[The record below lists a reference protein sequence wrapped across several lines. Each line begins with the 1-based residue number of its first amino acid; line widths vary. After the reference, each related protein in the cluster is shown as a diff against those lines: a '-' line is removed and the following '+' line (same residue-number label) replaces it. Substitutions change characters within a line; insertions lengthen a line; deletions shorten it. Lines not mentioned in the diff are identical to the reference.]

1 MRVPGQFQPNSVVIA
16 AVALCGI
23 LSVFGWWSTEP
34 DFLAAPFQDWAVF
47 HTAATVYR
55 QDGSWQALF
64 ADWPLQG
71 HPWLYPP
78 SYLLLLLPF
87 GYLSSGLGCA
97 FFLLASSLAL
107 LAALWFY
114 AGTHRV
120 IHIAALCLSP
130 AAMINFYLGQNAFL
144 SAALICGGA
153 MMLKRRPL
161 AAGVLFG
168 LLSYKPQLA
177 LLVPIALLAARSWKT
192 LASAA
197 ATSVLLIA
205 VSAALF
211 GVDAWR
217 SWIEMA
223 GGASD
228 LSALATAGRLSGA
241 SVFACAILFG
251 AAPPIATALQ
261 ALAAVIAAGAVYIS
275 WRSQIPETLKLAVLL
290 AATVFGAPHATG
302 YDALL
307 VAFAASLLFVH
318 GMEHGF
324 RPGEAVIALLA
335 WAYPLITP
343 PVLHPLGRLA
353 PAIVAVTII
362 VVMIRGLRVLE
373 PAASL
378 V

>member
-1 MRVPGQFQPNSVVIA
+1 MSVPGQFQPNSVVIA

-97 FFLLASSLAL
+97 VFLLASSLAL

-120 IHIAALCLSP
+120 IHIAALFLSP

-205 VSAALF
+205 VSTALF

-241 SVFACAILFG
+241 SVFACAVLFG
-251 AAPPIATALQ
+251 AAPPVATALQ

-275 WRSQIPETLKLAVLL
+275 WRSQIPEALKLAVLL

-353 PAIVAVTII
+353 PAIVAVTI
-362 VVMIRGLRVLE
+362 VVAMIRGLRVSE